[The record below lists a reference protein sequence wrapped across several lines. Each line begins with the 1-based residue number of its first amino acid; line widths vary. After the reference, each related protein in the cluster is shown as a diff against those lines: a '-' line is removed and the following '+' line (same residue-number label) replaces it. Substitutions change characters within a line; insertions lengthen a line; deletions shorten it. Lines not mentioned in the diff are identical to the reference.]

1 MQENIGVFTEHSVD
15 KETTKNRRH
24 SRRDNVSTNDAYTC
38 ISVRYNHVVSNNNTV
53 AGRRSD
59 AVFHGVIDRDTQR
72 GFHGQRTI
80 SLTSGLVL

>member
-38 ISVRYNHVVSNNNTV
+38 VRFQDLRCGTYVNFEGLARV
-53 AGRRSD
+53 AIQG
-59 AVFHGVIDRDTQR
+59 
-72 GFHGQRTI
+72 
-80 SLTSGLVL
+80 LTWVNF